1 MDRNSFEAL
10 LNDYI
15 ASLLW
20 CNAFEI
26 ARRRAALIRY
36 VFPEPETDPD
46 AEVQA
51 GYAEDEERYAA
62 QVEREV

>member
-1 MDRNSFEAL
+1 MNRQEFERL
-10 LNDYI
+10 LDDYLGV
-15 ASLLW
+15 LLW

>member
-1 MDRNSFEAL
+1 MERESFEKL
-10 LNDYI
+10 LDDYVG
-15 ASLLW
+15 ALLW

-36 VFPEPETDPD
+36 VFPEPEPDAD

-51 GYAEDEERYAA
+51 GYAEDEERYAE
-62 QVEREV
+62 QVGRAA